1 MAEGEEQAQQVEKK
15 GLTDAQLLERVYA
28 NESVRIEA
36 MSNHTDTYREMRPED
51 AIARHGSLDDWSS
64 YVDML
69 SGDAADS
76 TTVLNLCR
84 DEAWE
89 AAYGRWSCMDTSPR
103 DRSDI
108 RSHRIHRHCAA
119 LLHSA
124 KSHLTI
130 LQSEY
135 HHRCI
140 LPTDHGLRPVV
151 TDCVHIPHL
160 TQFSFLQVHRTL
172 FRGPLWTE

>member
-28 NESVRIEA
+28 SESVRIEA

-51 AIARHGSLDDWSS
+51 AIANYGSLADWSS

-69 SGDAADS
+69 SDDAADS
-76 TTVLNLCR
+76 TAVLNLCR

-89 AAYGRWSCMDTSPR
+89 AAYDRWGSMDTCPR

-108 RSHRIHRHCAA
+108 IMFALNVFTVCAA
-119 LLHSA
+119 VLRCTANHPS
-124 KSHLTI
+124 KF
-130 LQSEY
+130 
-135 HHRCI
+135 HHPGAAHTSPDHELRLVVTECVH
-140 LPTDHGLRPVV
+140 LPT
-151 TDCVHIPHL
+151 
-160 TQFSFLQVHRTL
+160 
-172 FRGPLWTE
+172 